1 MSVPVENMKTLMQ
14 WLGDSDISGAQDVT
28 DDLARL
34 VFLGDTEWPNYEDR
48 ASSYADAISA
58 WCDGGTESQFIALT
72 AESGNLAAFIQWIG
86 PVIERWDTEATQDEA
101 SQDGQGLPNPNHGS
115 DPTPGTEFYKYD
127 EPTGNYLYS
136 ATADGS
142 DWATYEQRRYSE
154 PTLDDSYGLRYRY
167 DKRDEI
173 YEWYDEENGTWN
185 SQGWADEYAASRAA
199 GAGEAGAGE
208 AGAGEAGAGEAGA
221 EPQAASAAAWDEN
234 WQMFYRIG
242 SSGAYE
248 YADAVVPGSEGS
260 GSSEV
265 WLSYEQV
272 MTRATPDQAGPEPVD
287 EVQEEAQE
295 EAQAAIKASSDEVAA
310 AAAELLE
317 EHPEFAEIPEERRQ
331 QIMAEVLSEL
341 QSS

>member
-14 WLGDSDISGAQDVT
+14 WLSESDISGAQDVT

-34 VFLGDTEWPNYEDR
+34 VFLGDREWPNYEDR

-58 WCDGGTESQFIALT
+58 WCDMGTESQFIALT
-72 AESGNLAAFIQWIG
+72 TESGNLAAFIEWVG
-86 PVIERWDTEATQDEA
+86 PVIERWDTEATRDEA
-101 SQDGQGLPNPNHGS
+101 GQEGQGLPNPNHDS

-167 DKRDEI
+167 DKREEI

-185 SQGWADEYAASRAA
+185 SQGWADQYAASRAA
-199 GAGEAGAGE
+199 EAGA
-208 AGAGEAGAGEAGA
+208 AGAAGA

-242 SSGAYE
+242 PSGAYE
-248 YADAVVPGSEGS
+248 YADAVVPGNEGS

-272 MTRATPDQAGPEPVD
+272 MTRATPDQASPGPVD
-287 EVQEEAQE
+287 EEVHEEAQE
-295 EAQAAIKASSDEVAA
+295 AQAATINASSDEVAA